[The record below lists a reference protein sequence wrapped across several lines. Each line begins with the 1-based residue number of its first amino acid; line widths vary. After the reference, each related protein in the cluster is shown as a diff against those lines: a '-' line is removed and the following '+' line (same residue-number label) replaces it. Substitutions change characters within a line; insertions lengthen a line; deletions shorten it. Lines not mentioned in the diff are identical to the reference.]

1 MRELPVTKGLTGVI
15 MPILYVLPSSKPSQE
30 EREHNRALFE
40 RYMPEFM
47 EYYLDVRL
55 TLGARIGGELEF
67 HIPDSDLP
75 FVQSIMDDTKRL
87 VM

>member
-1 MRELPVTKGLTGVI
+1 
-15 MPILYVLPSSKPSQE
+15 
-30 EREHNRALFE
+30 
-40 RYMPEFM
+40 MPEFM